1 MDGFRINPRVTRYSY
16 GWKCA
21 HTSVDCGSGL
31 VACAGTR
38 KSPPLPGMEVQA
50 GLARANKTCS
60 PRSPGA
66 SYAYKPQGRYAR
78 TRRALLPRVR
88 FTDTKRLICSE
99 DRLMPEINRIVILGG
114 HGRVARLATE
124 QLQAAGYVVDSL
136 IRDIQQTEDIRRV
149 GGKPFEL
156 DLETADVEDLKNF
169 LYDALAVV
177 FAAGAGGGDPESTH
191 AVDYAA
197 ATRAID
203 ATEQVGVSR
212 FVLVSYANAAT
223 DVERLDA
230 DDAFYPYARAKHD
243 ADAYL
248 RESDLDYT
256 ILGPAR
262 LTDRPL

>member
-1 MDGFRINPRVTRYSY
+1 
-16 GWKCA
+16 
-21 HTSVDCGSGL
+21 
-31 VACAGTR
+31 
-38 KSPPLPGMEVQA
+38 
-50 GLARANKTCS
+50 
-60 PRSPGA
+60 
-66 SYAYKPQGRYAR
+66 
-78 TRRALLPRVR
+78 
-88 FTDTKRLICSE
+88 
-99 DRLMPEINRIVILGG
+99 MPEINRIVILGG

-177 FAAGAGGGDPESTH
+177 FAAGAGGGDPERTH

-203 ATEQVGVSR
+203 ATEQVGVRR

-262 LTDRPL
+262 LTDRPLTSRIQLISEAGDDWPEDKRVTSRANVAAMIAHVISAGAAVRKTVNFYDGDMPMR